1 MAKKGFFSWF
11 RRKDEQ
17 QEQNADKTVLN
28 QNENQEDIENKEVEQ
43 VSESSVEIKEE
54 ILKEEKSVLESDIS
68 NEQTVKSQEETADDS
83 LNQNNENEDKDVNV
97 QQSKELSSNEDSNE
111 TEVVVKNDEISVIDD
126 VQDKEEKIPEP
137 QQKPGFFKKLLKGLK
152 KTRENIGFGFVALFK
167 GRKIDDDLFED
178 LETALITADV
188 GVETTT
194 KILSKITS
202 ESTLRELKDA
212 DSLMKKLSE
221 ELHAI
226 LKPVSEKLVID
237 TTPKPFV
244 ILMVGVNGVGKTTT
258 IGKMAKLF
266 EKQGKKVMLAAG
278 DTFRAAA
285 VEQLKVWGQRNNIPV
300 IAQETGADSASV
312 IFDAI
317 SSAKAKGYDIVIA
330 DTAGRLQN
338 KAYLMEELRKIVRV
352 MKKISPDAPHE
363 VMLTLDAGTGQNAIS
378 QAKLFGE
385 VVPLTGINLTKL
397 DGTAKGGVI
406 FNIANQFKVPIRYI
420 GIGEGIDDLKE
431 FNADDFVSALFSNEQ
446 E

>member
-237 TTPKPFV
+237 TTQKPFV